1 MAIINQNEAAAAASA
16 TKSDVFGSVFVNV
29 DWVNPDDSKKRVG
42 GINLMPEKKQYQT
55 EFHRKLLAVL
65 EEHGADF
72 VNQHG
77 KFEVTIN
84 VTAPATE
91 AVITEAGGIQI

>member
-1 MAIINQNEAAAAASA
+1 MAIINQAQA
-16 TKSDVFGSVFVNV
+16 TETTSNKSDVFGSVFVNV
-29 DWVNPDDSKKRVG
+29 DWVNPDDSRKRVG
-42 GINLMPEKKQYQT
+42 GINLMPEKRQYQT
-55 EFHRKLLAVL
+55 EFMRKLLAVI
-65 EEHGADF
+65 EEHGAAF
-72 VNQHG
+72 VNEHG